1 MSHPL
6 RVVHYLNQ
14 FFAGLGGEEQAN
26 LPLCVKRG
34 PVGPGRRLQQLLGTQ
49 GEVVGTIVA
58 GDNYIN
64 EQQREALAEALA
76 AIADLQPSVVLLG
89 PAFDAGRYGLAC
101 AALGQAIAQRFG
113 IPVVGG
119 MTPENPGVRPG
130 RTELYI
136 VPTGSTAADMPQT
149 LERMVTLALTL
160 ARGEEP
166 GPAARAGYLPRG
178 YRRPVMH
185 ERPAAQRAVD
195 MLVARLSDRPWQA
208 EIPVMAYD
216 MVSPL
221 PPLKNLHQATI
232 GLVTSGGLV
241 PRGNPDHQVS
251 GGARQCFRYPIDRL
265 DALSVADWESVHGGF
280 NPSVL
285 NTHNPNYALP
295 VNIVRDLEAEG
306 IIGRVYPYFYS
317 TVGNGTMVSVAKQMA
332 EDIFRDFKAG
342 GVDAV
347 LLVAT

>member
-1 MSHPL
+1 
-6 RVVHYLNQ
+6 
-14 FFAGLGGEEQAN
+14 
-26 LPLCVKRG
+26 
-34 PVGPGRRLQQLLGTQ
+34 LLGTQ

-58 GDNYIN
+58 GDNYVN
-64 EQQREALAEALA
+64 EQQTEALSVALD
-76 AIADLQPSVVLLG
+76 AIAELQPSVVLVG

-101 AALGQAIAQRFG
+101 AALGKAIAQRFG

-119 MTPENPGVRPG
+119 MAAENPGVQAGRPD
-130 RTELYI
+130 LYI
-136 VPTGSTAADMPQT
+136 IPTGSTAADMPQT
-149 LERMVTLALTL
+149 LERMVTLALQL
-160 ARGEEP
+160 ARGEDP
-166 GPAARAGYLPRG
+166 GPAAEAGYLPRG
-178 YRRPVMH
+178 YRRSMVH
-185 ERPAAQRAVD
+185 ERSAAQRAVD
-195 MLVARLSDRPWQA
+195 MLVTRLSDRPWQT

-216 MVSPL
+216 TVSPL
-221 PPLKNLHQATI
+221 PPLTDLRQATI

-241 PRGNPDHQVS
+241 PRGNPDRQVS

-265 DALSVADWESVHGGF
+265 DALAVADWESVHGGF

-295 VNIVRDLEAEG
+295 VHIVRELEAEG
-306 IIGRVYPYFYS
+306 IIGSIYPYFYS

-332 EDIFRDFKAG
+332 ADISRDFEAG